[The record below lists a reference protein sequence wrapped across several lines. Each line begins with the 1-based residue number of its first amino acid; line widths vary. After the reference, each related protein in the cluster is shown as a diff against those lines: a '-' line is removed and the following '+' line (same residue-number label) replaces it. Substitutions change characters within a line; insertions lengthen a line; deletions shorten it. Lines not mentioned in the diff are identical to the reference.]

1 MSTQRSLRAAAF
13 VVAALVVSACER
25 PAAVEVA
32 DGATLAQEKGCV
44 ACHGLNGKG
53 TAPTFPNLNG
63 QWLTYLHRQL
73 VKYRS
78 GERENAIMAGQAENL
93 SDREIAVLA
102 RYYAQQ

>member
-1 MSTQRSLRAAAF
+1 MMTRIRVARTALLTLGVF
-13 VVAALVVSACER
+13 VLSACER
-25 PAAVEVA
+25 PAAS
-32 DGATLAQEKGCV
+32 GAEGAALAEEKGCV

-63 QWLTYLHRQL
+63 QWPAYLHKQL

-78 GERENAIMAGQAENL
+78 GERENAIMAGQAAAL
-93 SDREIAVLA
+93 ADHEIDVLA